1 MGFLKGFWIW
11 GCVLAAGIGFY
22 GFQELRLGGVAKQE
36 AQRISCADLAEKG
49 PGDNAH
55 IVLTDCVLLSHDYV
69 YEERR
74 GKWTTVFIPA
84 IPIAEL
90 TTWQQA
96 EDGSLHVPK
105 NIRFRVIVKSSEVTS
120 EAEADRFGQQETV
133 KGVVINEISS
143 LDSETKKLLAE
154 SYPGTDL
161 DSCWI
166 LEHDRN
172 LPSAGVAM
180 GAIAGGGLLLLFSLW
195 LGLMYRP
202 KT

>member
-1 MGFLKGFWIW
+1 MGFLKRFWIW
-11 GCVLAAGIGFY
+11 GCLLAVGAGFY
-22 GFQELRLGGVAKQE
+22 GFKELRLGGVAKKE
-36 AQRISCADLAEKG
+36 AQSISCADLAEKG

-55 IVLTDCVLLSHDYV
+55 VVMKDGVLLSNSFV

-84 IPIAEL
+84 VPVAEL
-90 TTWQQA
+90 ATWERQ
-96 EDGSLHVPK
+96 EDGSLRVPK
-105 NIRFRVIVKSSEVTS
+105 NIRFRVIVKSSKVTS

-166 LEHDRN
+166 LEHDRS
-172 LPSAGVAM
+172 LPSAGTAI
-180 GAIAGGGLLLLFSLW
+180 GAIGGGVLLLLFSLW

-202 KT
+202 KA